1 MSARVLIVDD
11 EDDTLFVFSRLVS
24 RLNLDVD
31 TARSLEDAHQAISEN
46 DYRVIVT
53 DLRLTAVTGEEGLHV
68 LRSAHEK
75 NGNTAVIVVTGY
87 GSPAVMTKTY
97 ELGAA
102 YYFEKPVRPAQLLN
116 ALEALCR

>member
-11 EDDTLFVFSRLVS
+11 EDDTLFVFSRLVR
-24 RLNLDVD
+24 RLNLDID
-31 TARSLEDAHQAISEN
+31 TARSFEDARQAIGDN
-46 DYRVIVT
+46 DYRVVVT

-75 NGNTAVIVVTGY
+75 NGDTAVIIVTGY
-87 GSPAVMTKTY
+87 GSPAAMTKAY

-102 YYFEKPVRPAQLLN
+102 YYFEKPVRPAQLLH
-116 ALEALCR
+116 AVESLCR